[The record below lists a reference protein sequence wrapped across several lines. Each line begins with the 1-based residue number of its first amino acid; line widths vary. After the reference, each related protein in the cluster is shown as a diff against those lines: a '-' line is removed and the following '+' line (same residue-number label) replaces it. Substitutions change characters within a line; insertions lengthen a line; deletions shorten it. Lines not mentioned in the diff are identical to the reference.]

1 MSGKNRSRPPIG
13 LPNIHAFRMQR
24 HHFLDR
30 SSAALTQVSGD
41 VCGIQAQVM
50 AAAEMALWAR
60 MNGLARAE
68 ISAALWEK
76 RTLVKTSLMRQTLH
90 LIPAEDFSLF
100 ITALRRSRVEAVL
113 RVMARFH
120 IQREEA
126 FAINEIVV
134 AALRDGRMTQGE
146 LRERIKPKVSRRVR
160 AWMERVWSALRIPLA
175 EGLICYGP
183 VRGQGVT
190 YVRADRWLPKQKA
203 FEENEAKRVLLR
215 RYLRAYGPARLTDF
229 CKWSGISVKE
239 ATPVWR
245 SLEDEL
251 TGVSFGDSSGFILR
265 DDEGALAKCDAGE
278 RVLRLLPSFDPL
290 LLGHAEKDHLVD
302 AAHYKRVYRNQ
313 WWISPVVLLDGRVVG
328 IWAHKRQGGGFTLE
342 VQLFSKLARTLR
354 NGIEEEAARLGAFL
368 EAPCRIKRIH

>member
-134 AALRDGRMTQGE
+134 AALRDTSLERFADPAGRGPYLLRSGSRAGGDLRAGGSLASETEGVR
-146 LRERIKPKVSRRVR
+146 RERGEESPFEALPARIRSR
-160 AWMERVWSALRIPLA
+160 P
-175 EGLICYGP
+175 
-183 VRGQGVT
+183 
-190 YVRADRWLPKQKA
+190 
-203 FEENEAKRVLLR
+203 
-215 RYLRAYGPARLTDF
+215 AYGLLQMEWDIREGSHAGVAIAR
-229 CKWSGISVKE
+229 G
-239 ATPVWR
+239 
-245 SLEDEL
+245 
-251 TGVSFGDSSGFILR
+251 
-265 DDEGALAKCDAGE
+265 
-278 RVLRLLPSFDPL
+278 
-290 LLGHAEKDHLVD
+290 
-302 AAHYKRVYRNQ
+302 
-313 WWISPVVLLDGRVVG
+313 
-328 IWAHKRQGGGFTLE
+328 
-342 VQLFSKLARTLR
+342 
-354 NGIEEEAARLGAFL
+354 
-368 EAPCRIKRIH
+368 